1 MELSQAVAGL
11 SALAQ
16 ASRLKV
22 FRLLMRTGP
31 EGLPAGDIAREL
43 DVPANTMSSHLA
55 ILSRA
60 GLIAARKRGTSVLY
74 AIDLGGTR
82 DLLAYLVE
90 DCCGGEPDV
99 CRPLIAT
106 ALQECCA
113 E

>member
-11 SALAQ
+11 GALAQ
-16 ASRLKV
+16 DSRLKV
-22 FRLLMRTGP
+22 FRLLMRAGP

-43 DVPANTMSSHLA
+43 DVSANTMSSHLA

-60 GLIAARKRGTSVLY
+60 GLIAARKHGTSIFY
-74 AIDLGGTR
+74 ATDLRGTR

-90 DCCGGEPDV
+90 DCCGGKPDV

-106 ALQECCA
+106 ALQDCCA